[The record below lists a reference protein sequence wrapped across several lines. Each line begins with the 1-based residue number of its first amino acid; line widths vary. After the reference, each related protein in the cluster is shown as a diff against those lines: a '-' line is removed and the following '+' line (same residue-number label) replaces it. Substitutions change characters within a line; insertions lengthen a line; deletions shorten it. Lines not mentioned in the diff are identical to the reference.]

1 MVHVRTHRITVA
13 RACSTASLRR
23 GGLVSSGKHIT
34 PGKVAALVVR
44 KVRIEIA
51 IIVRPLR
58 VRTSNLAHQH
68 TADDEKRRPVP
79 PVHRVDAAQQVY
91 KLASETAPRR
101 HMISDDVISAH
112 TARAAYLLLTS
123 REVSETSSTLS
134 CSIGLYCYNYDR
146 HSNRSAS
153 FYR

>member
-23 GGLVSSGKHIT
+23 GGLVSSRKHIT
-34 PGKVAALVVR
+34 PGRVAALVVR
-44 KVRIEIA
+44 KVRIVIA

-68 TADDEKRRPVP
+68 TADDEKRSPVP

-112 TARAAYLLLTS
+112 TARAASRAVSACIAISDNYRSTANLLHIPPQRVHTHA
-123 REVSETSSTLS
+123 
-134 CSIGLYCYNYDR
+134 C
-146 HSNRSAS
+146 A
-153 FYR
+153 